1 MYVLR
6 YFVESLPTCI
16 GYKTVTV
23 LRKSANHDVWQVC
36 KRKSANA
43 SLHSLHASLQT
54 QVCKLFTH
62 FPKFADMHRKVCR
75 LTCKKFADLL
85 CRKILHCKNKSANTS
100 LQTQVCKH
108 KSTKQVYNVSLQNKS
123 ANILHVSRQT
133 WKKVVDLL
141 KTVTDLHVQTCTKYL
156 PANKKI
162 HVGKPCKKKFPCW
175 CWRFWMNILKWGCCY
190 FSKRLLMMNIDFLND
205 KTLIM

>member
-1 MYVLR
+1 MFYVILLKVCR
-6 YFVESLPTCI
+6 HVLATKRLPFCASRQTMMF
-16 GYKTVTV
+16 G
-23 LRKSANHDVWQVC
+23 
-36 KRKSANA
+36 KSANA

-133 WKKVVDLL
+133 
-141 KTVTDLHVQTCTKYL
+141 
-156 PANKKI
+156 
-162 HVGKPCKKKFPCW
+162 
-175 CWRFWMNILKWGCCY
+175 
-190 FSKRLLMMNIDFLND
+190 
-205 KTLIM
+205 